1 MSLPVVDD
9 VLAAAVD
16 LSGGDGLPTYTESQ
30 RAQLL
35 HEAYRLH
42 FIYNAAH
49 KPASTTTST
58 TTTTTTTIRTLAA
71 LPLFFEHYDA
81 TGAFLDVQGPP
92 FAATDPCAAD
102 AVRLAAA
109 ADAFFA
115 ATLRFWQHPAV
126 VARKAQLVA
135 REAYLD
141 ECPRVAAT
149 ASTDTTTTPTGSAR
163 DGIIDDADVTTVTVA
178 DMEAVQD
185 ALEQVSREAREAR
198 SVVRRMDRFLDPDVD
213 HLLEALSDVGGNVR
227 EILEA
232 VKRVEGIFVEGGF
245 Q

>member
-1 MSLPVVDD
+1 MSLPVTDG
-9 VLAAAVD
+9 VLAAAD
-16 LSGGDGLPTYTESQ
+16 LSGGGLPSYTHGQ
-30 RAQLL
+30 RDQLL

-49 KPASTTTST
+49 KQPAASTTTSA
-58 TTTTTTTIRTLAA
+58 TTTTTIRSLAA

-81 TGAFLDVQGPP
+81 TGAFLAVQGPP

-102 AVRLAAA
+102 PVRLAAA

-115 ATLRFWQHPAV
+115 ATLRFWHYPAV

-141 ECPRVAAT
+141 DCPRVA
-149 ASTDTTTTPTGSAR
+149 STSTSSTSTSTSTTGSGP
-163 DGIIDDADVTTVTVA
+163 DGIIDDADITTVTVA

-185 ALEQVSREAREAR
+185 ALEQVSREAKEAR
-198 SVVRRMDRFLDPDVD
+198 SVVRRMDRFADPEVD

-232 VKRVEGIFVEGGF
+232 VKEVEGIFVEGGF